1 MAPPTELLNLDV
13 EAISGILGS
22 VSIACWVVVFSPQI
36 IENFRRSSADGL
48 SIQFIIIWLTGDVFN
63 ILGAV
68 LQGVL
73 PTMLILA
80 IYYTIAD
87 VVLLAQCFYYRGFT
101 WRDEVVPTI
110 AIDSDDSEATS
121 ERDMGSRR
129 GKNKGKGRADGSRGT
144 SSDEGRRVGE
154 DLESGPDER
163 TALLGGARER
173 GNAGVSS
180 SSASTITSTTLTPHH
195 HNNGHTGHGHHL
207 RVCGGGGGDLYPYDG
222 TGEGRGSSWS
232 HLSPAVPLVD
242 DADLEAEI
250 LQQPRGRNGNN
261 RARPAAAG
269 PTKLQSFLFNLMAI
283 LMVCAAGVMG
293 WFLSREYYP
302 QQPSYEPPPSSD
314 PQDGG
319 LPKTG
324 VEFSFWG
331 QIYGYLS
338 AILYLGSRLPQLLL
352 NFRRKS
358 TEGVS
363 MLFFLFACLGNLTY
377 VLSIL
382 AYDGSSECAAGPGDC
397 EDGEPGQIYWRY
409 VLINMSWLAGSAGT
423 LLLDAAIFIQ
433 FFLYSNEEVWSDD
446 EDDSEWD
453 SESGS
458 GSGSDGCSVISE
470 RSGTVSEDGQAG
482 VEQGQ
487 ESDGRGWDSDDER
500 SKLDEAEVRGRRRR
514 AERDVGVRGG
524 ASVGAGGS
532 ESGRL

>member
-1 MAPPTELLNLDV
+1 MVPPTELLNLDV

-22 VSIACWVVVFSPQI
+22 ISIACWVVVFSPQI

-101 WRDEVVPTI
+101 WRDDVVPANTI
-110 AIDSDDSEATS
+110 DDEDEDEAVAVESDDG
-121 ERDMGSRR
+121 DRR
-129 GKNKGKGRADGSRGT
+129 TDGKNKRKRRGDGSRGM
-144 SSDEGRRVGE
+144 SSDER
-154 DLESGPDER
+154 GPDER
-163 TALLGGARER
+163 TALLGG
-173 GNAGVSS
+173 GVA
-180 SSASTITSTTLTPHH
+180 SSAAGATTSAS
-195 HNNGHTGHGHHL
+195 HTSHGHHL
-207 RVCGGGGGDLYPYDG
+207 GVGGGDLGPYGG
-222 TGEGRGSSWS
+222 TRERRGSNWS
-232 HLSPAVPLVD
+232 HLSPVVPLVD
-242 DADLEAEI
+242 PAALEAEI
-250 LQQPRGRNGNN
+250 LHQPRRNGNN
-261 RARPAAAG
+261 RSRPGNANAG
-269 PTKLQSFLFNLMAI
+269 PTKLQSFLFNLLAI

-302 QQPSYEPPPSSD
+302 QQPSSSPELASSGSGSPPK
-314 PQDGG
+314 DGNG
-319 LPKTG
+319 GG
-324 VEFSFWG
+324 VEFSLWG

-397 EDGEPGQIYWRY
+397 ETGEEGKIYWRY
-409 VLINMSWLAGSAGT
+409 VLVNMSWLAGSAGT
-423 LLLDAAIFIQ
+423 LLLDGAIFVQ
-433 FFLYSNEEVWSDD
+433 FFLYNKDEFYGDD
-446 EDDSEWD
+446 EWDSEYESG

-458 GSGSDGCSVISE
+458 GSDGSGSVISDE
-470 RSGTVSEDGQAG
+470 EEGGMGGGAG
-482 VEQGQ
+482 QGQ

-500 SKLDEAEVRGRRRR
+500 SKLMRE
-514 AERDVGVRGG
+514 
-524 ASVGAGGS
+524 
-532 ESGRL
+532 